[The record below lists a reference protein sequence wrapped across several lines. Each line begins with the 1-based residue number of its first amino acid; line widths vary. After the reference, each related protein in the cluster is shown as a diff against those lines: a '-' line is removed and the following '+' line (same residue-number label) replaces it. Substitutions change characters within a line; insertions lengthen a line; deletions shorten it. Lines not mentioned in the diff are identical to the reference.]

1 MHVPSLISRSY
12 LVANPRMADLLK
24 GSKGGVDLDKRGWW
38 GPGKTKGKENWSG
51 CNKKIKIKK

>member
-1 MHVPSLISRSY
+1 M
-12 LVANPRMADLLK
+12 VANPRMPDLLK

-51 CNKKIKIKK
+51 CKTKIKIKKIINK